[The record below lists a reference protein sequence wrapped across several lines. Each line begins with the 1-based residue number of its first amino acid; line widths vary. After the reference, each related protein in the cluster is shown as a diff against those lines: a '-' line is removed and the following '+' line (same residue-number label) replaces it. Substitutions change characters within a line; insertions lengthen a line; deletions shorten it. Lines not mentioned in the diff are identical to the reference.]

1 MLTTQLSDANSILI
15 SDVVVGSDETLKS
28 ICQFDVL
35 VSLISLHDSG
45 NSGFNAFYPHSSQ
58 YYSQRTDGV
67 MDLFIESDEF
77 RTALGF
83 DDLESAKQTMRS
95 YISWSDQERIRF
107 RMLPEPR
114 PPRVNSWLEV
124 EK

>member
-1 MLTTQLSDANSILI
+1 
-15 SDVVVGSDETLKS
+15 
-28 ICQFDVL
+28 
-35 VSLISLHDSG
+35 
-45 NSGFNAFYPHSSQ
+45 
-58 YYSQRTDGV
+58 